1 MQATETE
8 LTFTVV
14 FVVMLVG
21 ALLLTSNVVLL
32 GGSVSLLQAVSLLG
46 YCMFPLDLAA
56 VGCSFVRFFLSLW
69 LLCGSWDRS
78 RHCSPCAWNRNR
90 NGAIQKQSSCTETG

>member
-1 MQATETE
+1 
-8 LTFTVV
+8 
-14 FVVMLVG
+14 MLAG

-56 VGCSFVRFFLSLW
+56 IGCSFVRS
-69 LLCGSWDRS
+69 S
-78 RHCSPCAWNRNR
+78 
-90 NGAIQKQSSCTETG
+90 IVVSCTLLLSMTSESFLTAETTSSL